1 MSSVHTSPPGPAFSS
16 GANAGPLPAFPKET
30 EIPVFKTTTKQLP
43 DIPVPSALSFYYAG
57 ISSIWLWY
65 RAPLDV
71 LRAYVEPLGMTPYD
85 FGGGQGAVNINF
97 FNAVCFYGSGQPG
110 NQGLG
115 GFNET
120 EINVMAYA
128 TKVAANVPSG
138 ISLNQYLVSGD
149 PTKRIGNYR
158 VWVACDDPVAVACG
172 IQVFMENKF
181 LVGYDYNVPGPN
193 NPRTKPGDQYTGD
206 EYTYDGTCIDT
217 SSAEIYKAKLKLDG
231 LSCVAGNMSEVID
244 LSYDKAS
251 RRPVG
256 SRRNYLGLFDT
267 YLQPQVS
274 KAVTLTYGKS
284 ENAMRHDME
293 KLIGFASPVAIQMYK
308 SPTCIAEAAGYYAD
322 L

>member
-1 MSSVHTSPPGPAFSS
+1 MEQVKSPPTVVLTRQIMSSVRPSAPSQAFSPAPAS
-16 GANAGPLPAFPKET
+16 GPIPPFPAKT
-30 EIPVFKTTTKQLP
+30 KIPVFKTTQKAAGET
-43 DIPVPSALSFYYAG
+43 PVNSALSFYYAG
-57 ISSIWLWY
+57 ISAIWLWY
-65 RAPLDV
+65 QAPLDL

-138 ISLNQYLVSGD
+138 ITLNQYLISGD

-193 NPRTKPGDQYTGD
+193 NPRTKPGDDYNGD
-206 EYTYDGTCIDT
+206 EYTYDWTCIDT
-217 SSAEIYKAKLKLDG
+217 SSVEIYKAKLKLDG
-231 LSCVAGNMSEVID
+231 LSC
-244 LSYDKAS
+244 
-251 RRPVG
+251 
-256 SRRNYLGLFDT
+256 
-267 YLQPQVS
+267 
-274 KAVTLTYGKS
+274 
-284 ENAMRHDME
+284 
-293 KLIGFASPVAIQMYK
+293 
-308 SPTCIAEAAGYYAD
+308 
-322 L
+322 

>member
-97 FNAVCFYGSGQPG
+97 FNAVCFYGQGQPG

-115 GFNET
+115 GFSET

-138 ISLNQYLVSGD
+138 LSLEQYLISGD

-181 LVGYDYNVPGPN
+181 LVGYDYDIPGAN
-193 NPRTKPGDQYTGD
+193 NSRSAPDQFTYNWACVDTTG
-206 EYTYDGTCIDT
+206 
-217 SSAEIYKAKLKLDG
+217 AEIYKAQLKLDG
-231 LSCVAGNMSEVID
+231 LSCVPGNMSEVID
-244 LSYDKAS
+244 LSYDKTS

-267 YLQPQVS
+267 YLQPAVS
-274 KAVTLTYGKS
+274 SSVQLKYGKS
-284 ENAMRHDME
+284 ENPMRHDME
-293 KLIGFASPVAIQMYK
+293 NVIGTSKPVAIQMYK

>member
-1 MSSVHTSPPGPAFSS
+1 MSSVPA
-16 GANAGPLPAFPKET
+16 AGPLPVFPKET
-30 EIPVFKTTTKQLP
+30 KIPAFKTTETPLP
-43 DIPVPSALSFYYAG
+43 DQTVPSALSFYYAG
-57 ISSIWLWY
+57 ISAIWLWY
-65 RAPLDV
+65 RAPMDI
-71 LRAYVEPLGMTPYD
+71 LRAYTEPLGMTPYD
-85 FGGGQGAVNINF
+85 FGDGQGAVNINF

-115 GFNET
+115 GFSET

-128 TKVAANVPSG
+128 TKVAANVPSKL
-138 ISLNQYLVSGD
+138 SLDQYLISGD

-181 LVGYDYNVPGPN
+181 LVDYEYHVPGPN
-193 NPRTKPGDQYTGD
+193 YARESGK
-206 EYTYDGTCIDT
+206 EFTYDWACHDADAA
-217 SSAEIYKAKLKLDG
+217 SLEIYKAVLKLDG
-231 LSCVAGNMSEVID
+231 LSCVPGNMSEVID
-244 LSYDKAS
+244 LSYDKTS

-267 YLQPQVS
+267 YQASIQPAVS
-274 KAVTLTYGKS
+274 SAVQLTYGKS
-284 ENAMRHDME
+284 EHPMRHDME
-293 KLIGFASPVAIQMYK
+293 KLVGRSKPVAIQMYK

>member
-1 MSSVHTSPPGPAFSS
+1 MSSVPTS
-16 GANAGPLPAFPKET
+16 GPLPAFPKKT
-30 EIPVFKTTTKQLP
+30 LIPVFKTTSKQLP
-43 DIPVPSALSFYYAG
+43 DIPIPSALSFYYAG
-57 ISSIWLWY
+57 ISAIWLWY
-65 RAPLDV
+65 RAPMDT

-97 FNAVCFYGSGQPG
+97 FNAVCFYGQGQPG

-128 TKVAANVPSG
+128 TKVAANVPPG
-138 ISLNQYLVSGD
+138 ISLEQYLISGD

-181 LVGYDYNVPGPN
+181 LVGYDYNIPGAN
-193 NPRTKPGDQYTGD
+193 NARPAPDQF
-206 EYTYDGTCIDT
+206 TYDWTCKDADAAALT
-217 SSAEIYKAKLKLDG
+217 IYEAQLKLDG
-231 LSCVAGNMSEVID
+231 LSCVPGNMSEVID
-244 LSYDKAS
+244 LSFDTKS

-274 KAVTLTYGKS
+274 KAVQLKFGTS
-284 ENAMRHDME
+284 DNAMRHDME
-293 KLIGFASPVAIQMYK
+293 KLIGKATPVAIQMYR

>member
-1 MSSVHTSPPGPAFSS
+1 MSSVPTSSPVPTFTSATT
-16 GANAGPLPAFPKET
+16 AGPIPPFPKQT
-30 EIPVFKTTTKQLP
+30 KIPVFKTTQTKLP
-43 DIPVPSALSFYYAG
+43 DQSIPSALSFYYAG
-57 ISSIWLWY
+57 ISAIWLWY
-65 RAPLDV
+65 RAPMDI

-97 FNAVCFYGSGQPG
+97 FNAVCFYGQGQPG

-115 GFNET
+115 GFSET

-138 ISLNQYLVSGD
+138 LSLEQYLISGD

-181 LVGYDYNVPGPN
+181 LVGYDYDIPGAN
-193 NPRTKPGDQYTGD
+193 NSRSGPDQFTYNWACVDTTG
-206 EYTYDGTCIDT
+206 
-217 SSAEIYKAKLKLDG
+217 AEIYKAQLKLDG
-231 LSCVAGNMSEVID
+231 LSCVPGNMSEVID
-244 LSYDKAS
+244 LSYDKTS

-267 YLQPQVS
+267 YLQPAVS
-274 KAVTLTYGKS
+274 SSVQLKYGKS
-284 ENAMRHDME
+284 ENPMRHDME
-293 KLIGFASPVAIQMYK
+293 NVIGTSKPVAIQMYK

-322 L
+322 M

>member
-1 MSSVHTSPPGPAFSS
+1 MSSVPTSSPVPTFTSATT
-16 GANAGPLPAFPKET
+16 AGPIPPFPKQT
-30 EIPVFKTTTKQLP
+30 KIPVFKTTQTKLP
-43 DIPVPSALSFYYAG
+43 DQSIPSALSFYYAG
-57 ISSIWLWY
+57 ISAIWLWY
-65 RAPLDV
+65 RAPMDI

-97 FNAVCFYGSGQPG
+97 FNAVCFYGQGQPG

-115 GFNET
+115 GFSET

-138 ISLNQYLVSGD
+138 LSLEQYLISGD

-172 IQVFMENKF
+172 IQVFMEHKF
-181 LVGYDYNVPGPN
+181 LVGYDYDIPGAN
-193 NPRTKPGDQYTGD
+193 NSRSGPDQFTYNWACVDTTG
-206 EYTYDGTCIDT
+206 
-217 SSAEIYKAKLKLDG
+217 AEIYKAQLKLDG
-231 LSCVAGNMSEVID
+231 LSCVPGNMSEVID
-244 LSYDKAS
+244 LSYDKTS

-267 YLQPQVS
+267 YLQPAVS
-274 KAVTLTYGKS
+274 SSVQLKYGKS
-284 ENAMRHDME
+284 ENPMRHDME
-293 KLIGFASPVAIQMYK
+293 NVIGTSKPVAIQMYK

>member
-1 MSSVHTSPPGPAFSS
+1 MSSVPTSSPVPTFTSATT
-16 GANAGPLPAFPKET
+16 AGPIPPFPKQT
-30 EIPVFKTTTKQLP
+30 KIPVFKTTQTKLP
-43 DIPVPSALSFYYAG
+43 DQSIPSALSFYYAG
-57 ISSIWLWY
+57 ISAIWLWY
-65 RAPLDV
+65 RAPMDI

-97 FNAVCFYGSGQPG
+97 FNAVCFYGQGQPG

-115 GFNET
+115 GFSET

-138 ISLNQYLVSGD
+138 LSLEQYLISGD

-181 LVGYDYNVPGPN
+181 LVGYDYDIPGAN
-193 NPRTKPGDQYTGD
+193 NSRSAPDQFTYNWACVDTTG
-206 EYTYDGTCIDT
+206 
-217 SSAEIYKAKLKLDG
+217 AEIYKAQLKLDG
-231 LSCVAGNMSEVID
+231 LSCVPGNMSEVID
-244 LSYDKAS
+244 LSYDKTS

-267 YLQPQVS
+267 YLQPAVS
-274 KAVTLTYGKS
+274 SSVQLKYGKS
-284 ENAMRHDME
+284 ENPMRHDME
-293 KLIGFASPVAIQMYK
+293 NVIGTSKPVAIQMYK

>member
-1 MSSVHTSPPGPAFSS
+1 MSSVPTSSPVPTFTSATT
-16 GANAGPLPAFPKET
+16 AGPIPPFPKQT
-30 EIPVFKTTTKQLP
+30 KIPVFKTTQTKLP
-43 DIPVPSALSFYYAG
+43 DQSIPSALSFYYAG
-57 ISSIWLWY
+57 ISAIWLWY
-65 RAPLDV
+65 RAPMDI

-97 FNAVCFYGSGQPG
+97 FNAVCFYGQGQPG

-115 GFNET
+115 GFSET

-138 ISLNQYLVSGD
+138 LTLEQYLISGD

-181 LVGYDYNVPGPN
+181 LVGYDYDIPGAN
-193 NPRTKPGDQYTGD
+193 NSRSAPDQFTYNWACVDTTG
-206 EYTYDGTCIDT
+206 
-217 SSAEIYKAKLKLDG
+217 AEIYKAQLKLDG
-231 LSCVAGNMSEVID
+231 LSCVPGNMSEVID
-244 LSYDKAS
+244 LSYDKTS

-267 YLQPQVS
+267 YLQPAVS
-274 KAVTLTYGKS
+274 SSVQLKYGKS
-284 ENAMRHDME
+284 ENPMRHDME
-293 KLIGFASPVAIQMYK
+293 NVIGTSKPVAIQMYK

>member
-43 DIPVPSALSFYYAG
+43 DIPIPSALSFYYAG

-138 ISLNQYLVSGD
+138 LTLEQYLISGD

-181 LVGYDYNVPGPN
+181 LVGYDYDIPGAN
-193 NPRTKPGDQYTGD
+193 NSRSGPDQFTYNWACVDTTG
-206 EYTYDGTCIDT
+206 
-217 SSAEIYKAKLKLDG
+217 AEIYKAQLKLDG
-231 LSCVAGNMSEVID
+231 LSCVPGNMSEVID
-244 LSYDKAS
+244 LSYDKTS

-267 YLQPQVS
+267 YLQPAVS
-274 KAVTLTYGKS
+274 SSVQLKYGKS
-284 ENAMRHDME
+284 ENPMRHDME
-293 KLIGFASPVAIQMYK
+293 NVIGTSKPVAIQMYK

>member
-1 MSSVHTSPPGPAFSS
+1 MSSVPA
-16 GANAGPLPAFPKET
+16 AGPLPVFPKQT
-30 EIPVFKTTTKQLP
+30 LIPVFKTTQKKLP
-43 DIPVPSALSFYYAG
+43 DIPVPSQLSFYYAG
-57 ISSIWLWY
+57 ISAIWLWY
-65 RAPLDV
+65 RAPMDI

-85 FGGGQGAVNINF
+85 FGGGQGAVNVNF
-97 FNAVCFYGSGQPG
+97 FNAVCFYGQGQPG

-115 GFNET
+115 GFSET

-138 ISLNQYLVSGD
+138 LSLEQYLLSGD

-172 IQVFMENKF
+172 IQVFFENKF
-181 LVGYDYNVPGPN
+181 LVDYDYNVPGPN
-193 NPRTKPGDQYTGD
+193 NARPAPDQF
-206 EYTYDGTCIDT
+206 TYDWTCKDADAGALT
-217 SSAEIYKAKLKLDG
+217 IYQAQLKLDG
-231 LSCVAGNMSEVID
+231 LSCVPGNMSEVID
-244 LSYDKAS
+244 LSFDKTS

-267 YLQPQVS
+267 YLQPAVS
-274 KAVTLTYGKS
+274 SAVQLKYGTSNNK
-284 ENAMRHDME
+284 MRHDME
-293 KLIGFASPVAIQMYK
+293 TLIGKSKPVAVQMYK

>member
-181 LVGYDYNVPGPN
+181 LVAYDYDVPGPN
-193 NPRTKPGDQYTGD
+193 NPHTKPGT
-206 EYTYDGTCIDT
+206 EFTYDWTCVDT
-217 SSAEIYKAKLKLDG
+217 EGASIYSAALKLDG
-231 LSCVAGNMSEVID
+231 LSCVPGNVSEVID
-244 LSYDKAS
+244 LSFDKAS

-256 SRRNYLGLFDT
+256 SRRNYFGLFDT

-274 KAVTLTYGKS
+274 YAVALKYGKS

-293 KLIGFASPVAIQMYK
+293 RLIGKSTPVAIQMYK

>member
-1 MSSVHTSPPGPAFSS
+1 
-16 GANAGPLPAFPKET
+16 
-30 EIPVFKTTTKQLP
+30 
-43 DIPVPSALSFYYAG
+43 
-57 ISSIWLWY
+57 
-65 RAPLDV
+65 
-71 LRAYVEPLGMTPYD
+71 MTPYD

-97 FNAVCFYGSGQPG
+97 FNAVCFYGQGQPG

-115 GFNET
+115 GFSET

-138 ISLNQYLVSGD
+138 LSLEQYLISGD

-181 LVGYDYNVPGPN
+181 LVGYDYDIPGAN
-193 NPRTKPGDQYTGD
+193 NSRSGPDQFTYNWACVDTTG
-206 EYTYDGTCIDT
+206 
-217 SSAEIYKAKLKLDG
+217 AEIYKAQLKLDG
-231 LSCVAGNMSEVID
+231 LSCVPGNMSEVID
-244 LSYDKAS
+244 LSYDKTS

-267 YLQPQVS
+267 YLQPAVS
-274 KAVTLTYGKS
+274 SSVQLKYGKS
-284 ENAMRHDME
+284 ENPMRHDME
-293 KLIGFASPVAIQMYK
+293 NVIGTSKPVAIQMYK

>member
-1 MSSVHTSPPGPAFSS
+1 MSSVPA
-16 GANAGPLPAFPKET
+16 AGPLPVFPKQT
-30 EIPVFKTTTKQLP
+30 LIPVFKTTQKKLP
-43 DIPVPSALSFYYAG
+43 DIPVPSQLSFYYAG
-57 ISSIWLWY
+57 ISAIWLWY
-65 RAPLDV
+65 RAPMDI

-85 FGGGQGAVNINF
+85 FGGGQGAVNVNF
-97 FNAVCFYGSGQPG
+97 FNAVCFYGQGQPG

-115 GFNET
+115 GFSET

-138 ISLNQYLVSGD
+138 LSLEQYLLSGD

-172 IQVFMENKF
+172 IQVFFENKF
-181 LVGYDYNVPGPN
+181 LVDYDYNVPGPN
-193 NPRTKPGDQYTGD
+193 NARPAPDQF
-206 EYTYDGTCIDT
+206 TYDWTCKDSDAGALT
-217 SSAEIYKAKLKLDG
+217 IYQAQLKLDG
-231 LSCVAGNMSEVID
+231 LSCVPGNMSEVID
-244 LSYDKAS
+244 LSFDKTS

-267 YLQPQVS
+267 YLQPAVS
-274 KAVTLTYGKS
+274 SAVQLKYGTSNNK
-284 ENAMRHDME
+284 MRHDME
-293 KLIGFASPVAIQMYK
+293 TLIGKSKPVAVQMYK

>member
-1 MSSVHTSPPGPAFSS
+1 MSSVPTSSPVPTFTSATT
-16 GANAGPLPAFPKET
+16 AGPIPPFPKQT
-30 EIPVFKTTTKQLP
+30 KIPVFKTTQTKLP
-43 DIPVPSALSFYYAG
+43 DQSIPSALSFYYAG
-57 ISSIWLWY
+57 ISAIWLWY
-65 RAPLDV
+65 RAPMDI

-97 FNAVCFYGSGQPG
+97 FNAVCFYGQGQPG

-115 GFNET
+115 GFSET

-138 ISLNQYLVSGD
+138 LSLEQYLISGD

-181 LVGYDYNVPGPN
+181 LVGYDYDIPGAN
-193 NPRTKPGDQYTGD
+193 NSRSGPDQFTYNWACVDTTG
-206 EYTYDGTCIDT
+206 
-217 SSAEIYKAKLKLDG
+217 AEIYKAQLKLDG
-231 LSCVAGNMSEVID
+231 LSCVPGNMSEVID
-244 LSYDKAS
+244 LSYDKTS

-267 YLQPQVS
+267 YLQPAVS
-274 KAVTLTYGKS
+274 SSVQLKYGKS
-284 ENAMRHDME
+284 ENPMRHDME
-293 KLIGFASPVAIQMYK
+293 NVIGTSKPVAIQMYK

>member
-1 MSSVHTSPPGPAFSS
+1 MSSVPTSSPVPTFTSATT
-16 GANAGPLPAFPKET
+16 AGPIPPFPKQT
-30 EIPVFKTTTKQLP
+30 KIPVFKTTQTKLP
-43 DIPVPSALSFYYAG
+43 DQSIPSALSFYYAG
-57 ISSIWLWY
+57 ISAIWLWY
-65 RAPLDV
+65 RAPMDI

-128 TKVAANVPSG
+128 TKVAANVPGG
-138 ISLNQYLVSGD
+138 ISLDDYLISGD

-181 LVGYDYNVPGPN
+181 LVGYDYDIPGAN
-193 NPRTKPGDQYTGD
+193 NSRSGPDQFTYNWACVDTTG
-206 EYTYDGTCIDT
+206 
-217 SSAEIYKAKLKLDG
+217 AEIYKAQLKLDG
-231 LSCVAGNMSEVID
+231 LSCVPGNMSEVID
-244 LSYDKAS
+244 LSYDKTS

-267 YLQPQVS
+267 YLQPAVS
-274 KAVTLTYGKS
+274 SSVQLKYGKS
-284 ENAMRHDME
+284 ENPMRHDME
-293 KLIGFASPVAIQMYK
+293 NVIGTSKPVAIQMYK

>member
-1 MSSVHTSPPGPAFSS
+1 MSSVPA
-16 GANAGPLPAFPKET
+16 AGPLPVFPKET
-30 EIPVFKTTTKQLP
+30 KIPAFKTTETPLP
-43 DIPVPSALSFYYAG
+43 DQKVPSALSFYYAG
-57 ISSIWLWY
+57 ISAIWLWY
-65 RAPLDV
+65 RAPMDI

-115 GFNET
+115 GFSET

-128 TKVAANVPSG
+128 TKVAANVPTG
-138 ISLNQYLVSGD
+138 IALEDYLISGD

-181 LVGYDYNVPGPN
+181 LVAYNYDVPGPN
-193 NPRTKPGDQYTGD
+193 NPHTKPGT
-206 EYTYDGTCIDT
+206 EFTYQWTCLDT
-217 SSAEIYKAKLKLDG
+217 AGASIYDATLKLDG
-231 LSCVAGNMSEVID
+231 LSCVPGNMSEVID
-244 LSYDKAS
+244 LSFDKAS

-256 SRRNYLGLFDT
+256 SRRNYFGLFDT
-267 YLQPQVS
+267 YLAKTQKQVGA
-274 KAVTLTYGKS
+274 AVALEYGKS

-293 KLIGFASPVAIQMYK
+293 KLIGTSTPVAIQMYR

>member
-1 MSSVHTSPPGPAFSS
+1 MSSVHTSPPGPAFS

-43 DIPVPSALSFYYAG
+43 DIPIPSALSFYYAG

-181 LVGYDYNVPGPN
+181 LVGYDYDIPGAN
-193 NPRTKPGDQYTGD
+193 NSRSAPDQFTYNWACVDTTG
-206 EYTYDGTCIDT
+206 
-217 SSAEIYKAKLKLDG
+217 AEIYKAQLKLDG
-231 LSCVAGNMSEVID
+231 LSCVPGNMSEVID
-244 LSYDKAS
+244 LSYDKTS

-267 YLQPQVS
+267 YLQPAVS
-274 KAVTLTYGKS
+274 SSVQLKYGKS
-284 ENAMRHDME
+284 ENPMRHDME
-293 KLIGFASPVAIQMYK
+293 NVIGTSKPVAIQMYK

>member
-43 DIPVPSALSFYYAG
+43 DIPIPSALSFYYAG

-128 TKVAANVPSG
+128 TKVAANVPGG
-138 ISLNQYLVSGD
+138 ISLDDYLISGD

-158 VWVACDDPVAVACG
+158 VWVACDDAVAVACG

-193 NPRTKPGDQYTGD
+193 NARPDKDRF
-206 EYTYDGTCIDT
+206 TYDWTCFDT
-217 SSAEIYKAKLKLDG
+217 GGAEIYKVKLKLDG
-231 LSCVAGNMSEVID
+231 LSCVPGNMSEVID
-244 LSYDKAS
+244 LSFDKAS

-267 YLQPQVS
+267 YSKQSAVS
-274 KAVTLTYGKS
+274 SSVKLTYGTS
-284 ENAMRHDME
+284 ENAMRHDIE
-293 KLIGFASPVAIQMYK
+293 KLIGTSSPVAIQMYK

>member
-1 MSSVHTSPPGPAFSS
+1 MSSVPTSSPVPTFTSATT
-16 GANAGPLPAFPKET
+16 AGPIPPFPKQT
-30 EIPVFKTTTKQLP
+30 KIPVFKTTQTKLP
-43 DIPVPSALSFYYAG
+43 DQSIPSALSFYYAG
-57 ISSIWLWY
+57 ISAIWLWY
-65 RAPLDV
+65 RAPMDI

-138 ISLNQYLVSGD
+138 LSLEQYLISGD

-181 LVGYDYNVPGPN
+181 LVGYDYDIPGAN
-193 NPRTKPGDQYTGD
+193 NSRSGPDQFTYNWACVDTTG
-206 EYTYDGTCIDT
+206 
-217 SSAEIYKAKLKLDG
+217 AEIYKAQLKLDG
-231 LSCVAGNMSEVID
+231 LSCVPGNMSEVID
-244 LSYDKAS
+244 LSYDKTS

-267 YLQPQVS
+267 YLQPAVS
-274 KAVTLTYGKS
+274 SSVQLKYGKS
-284 ENAMRHDME
+284 ENPMRHDME
-293 KLIGFASPVAIQMYK
+293 NVIGTSKPVAIQMYK

>member
-1 MSSVHTSPPGPAFSS
+1 MSSVPTSSPVPTFTSATT
-16 GANAGPLPAFPKET
+16 AGPIPPFPKQT
-30 EIPVFKTTTKQLP
+30 KIPVFKTTQTKLP
-43 DIPVPSALSFYYAG
+43 DQSIPSALSFYYAG
-57 ISSIWLWY
+57 ISAIWLWY
-65 RAPLDV
+65 RAPMDI

-97 FNAVCFYGSGQPG
+97 FNAVCFYGQGQPG

-115 GFNET
+115 GFSET

-138 ISLNQYLVSGD
+138 LSLEQYLISGD

-181 LVGYDYNVPGPN
+181 LVGYDYDIPGAN
-193 NPRTKPGDQYTGD
+193 NSRSAPDQFTYNWACVDTTG
-206 EYTYDGTCIDT
+206 
-217 SSAEIYKAKLKLDG
+217 AEIYKAQLKLDG
-231 LSCVAGNMSEVID
+231 LSCVPGNMSEVID
-244 LSYDKAS
+244 LSFDQAS

-267 YLQPQVS
+267 YLQPAVS
-274 KAVTLTYGKS
+274 SSVQLKYGKS
-284 ENAMRHDME
+284 ENPMRHDME
-293 KLIGFASPVAIQMYK
+293 NVIGTSKPVAIQMYK

>member
-1 MSSVHTSPPGPAFSS
+1 MSSVPTSSPVPTFTSATT
-16 GANAGPLPAFPKET
+16 AGPIPPFPKQT
-30 EIPVFKTTTKQLP
+30 KIPVFKTTQTKLP
-43 DIPVPSALSFYYAG
+43 DQSIPSALSFYYAG
-57 ISSIWLWY
+57 ISAIWLWY
-65 RAPLDV
+65 RAPMDI

-128 TKVAANVPSG
+128 TKVAANVPTN
-138 ISLNQYLVSGD
+138 IPLEQYLISGD

-172 IQVFMENKF
+172 IQVFMEHKF
-181 LVGYDYNVPGPN
+181 LVGYDYDIPGAN
-193 NPRTKPGDQYTGD
+193 NSRSGPDQFTYNWACVDTTG
-206 EYTYDGTCIDT
+206 
-217 SSAEIYKAKLKLDG
+217 AEIYKAQLKLDG
-231 LSCVAGNMSEVID
+231 LSCVPGNMSEVID
-244 LSYDKAS
+244 LSYDKTS

-267 YLQPQVS
+267 YLQPAVS
-274 KAVTLTYGKS
+274 SSVQLKYGKS
-284 ENAMRHDME
+284 ENPMRHDME
-293 KLIGFASPVAIQMYK
+293 NVIGTSKPVAIQMYK